1 MEEFQLFNIKI
12 DQVYRFGK
20 LGQKMQNLC
29 LIMIKLIS
37 VMDKEMVIYKFREI
51 LYKNCL
57 RLIEDFFFELR
68 DIRKKLILFLIK
80 VKNNGKKVL
89 FIRDKF

>member
-1 MEEFQLFNIKI
+1 
-12 DQVYRFGK
+12 
-20 LGQKMQNLC
+20 
-29 LIMIKLIS
+29 
-37 VMDKEMVIYKFREI
+37 MVIYKFREI
-51 LYKNCL
+51 LYNNCL

-89 FIRDKF
+89 FIRDKFWIESKMYFLEDLENDVYK

>member
-1 MEEFQLFNIKI
+1 
-12 DQVYRFGK
+12 
-20 LGQKMQNLC
+20 
-29 LIMIKLIS
+29 
-37 VMDKEMVIYKFREI
+37 MVIYKFREI
-51 LYKNCL
+51 LYNNCL

-89 FIRDKF
+89 FIRDKFWIESKMYCLEDLENDVYK

>member
-1 MEEFQLFNIKI
+1 
-12 DQVYRFGK
+12 
-20 LGQKMQNLC
+20 
-29 LIMIKLIS
+29 
-37 VMDKEMVIYKFREI
+37 MVIYKFREI

-80 VKNNGKKVL
+80 VKNNGEKVL
-89 FIRDKF
+89 FIRDKFWIESKMYCLEDLENDVYK

>member
-1 MEEFQLFNIKI
+1 
-12 DQVYRFGK
+12 
-20 LGQKMQNLC
+20 
-29 LIMIKLIS
+29 
-37 VMDKEMVIYKFREI
+37 MVIYKFREI

-89 FIRDKF
+89 FIRDKFWIESKMYFLEDLENDVYK